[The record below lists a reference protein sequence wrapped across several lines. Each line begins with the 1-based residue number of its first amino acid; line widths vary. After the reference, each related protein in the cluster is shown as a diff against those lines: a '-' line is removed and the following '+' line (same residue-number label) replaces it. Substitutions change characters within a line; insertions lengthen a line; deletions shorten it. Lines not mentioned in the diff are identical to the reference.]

1 MMDLPVNRVAEKVP
15 DQLETMI
22 FCLAAPALRIEIDS
36 IGIFSQKMSELAT
49 VHWVIGHLFIARQ
62 PFEPGSGPTSAIH
75 FHGDSPNVTK
85 PNSFPFTVMGGNTRT
100 IHKWIRIF
108 LFFTLLIN
116 GRFIINT

>member
-22 FCLAAPALRIEIDS
+22 FCLAAPALKIEIDS

-62 PFEPGSGPTSAIH
+62 PFEPGSGPTSAELSWGAIH
-75 FHGDSPNVTK
+75 NHGDSHNATK
-85 PNSFPFTVMGGNTRT
+85 PNSFPFTGGKED
-100 IHKWIRIF
+100 HPQMDSD
-108 LFFTLLIN
+108 FFY
-116 GRFIINT
+116 FSHF